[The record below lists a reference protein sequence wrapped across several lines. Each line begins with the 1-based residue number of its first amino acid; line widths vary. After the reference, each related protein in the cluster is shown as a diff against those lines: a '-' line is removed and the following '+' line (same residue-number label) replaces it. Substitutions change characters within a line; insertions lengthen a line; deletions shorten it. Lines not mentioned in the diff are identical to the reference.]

1 MDILFKNNQPT
12 VAVPGGSVFNGLV
25 SLGRAGA
32 NVTFISEVGGDH
44 VGEIILN
51 FMKDNGISTD
61 NVMVYPDRKS
71 PVSLAFLN
79 EKNDAEYSFY
89 KDYPSLRL
97 DVDMPE
103 VTSDDIV
110 MFGSFYAITPQL
122 RDKVKELLDKAR
134 KVGAIIY
141 YDVNFRSTHA
151 NEAIKLMPTIL
162 ENFEYADIVR
172 GSTEDFGNM
181 FGITDADKVYQHKVG
196 FYLDINLFKQI
207 GNDQPVKVKETD
219 GKLYYYENGKG
230 VEKGLIKFVNTYADK
245 NITSIAFP
253 KLGCGNGEL
262 SWDDV
267 RPLMEK
273 YLKPLPID
281 VYIYLGVI
289 PDSPPEHKIRKAVQ
303 KYFRIFTISSCEMH
317 EYFVIDTF

>member
-1 MDILFKNNQPT
+1 MRRVIGIGETILDILFKNNQPT

-151 NEAIKLMPTIL
+151 HEAIKLMPTIL

-196 FYLDINLFKQI
+196 FYCPCFICTNGGEGLCLRTKTVKKNYPVEPLKTVSTI
-207 GNDQPVKVKETD
+207 GAGDNF
-219 GKLYYYENGKG
+219 NA
-230 VEKGLIKFVNTYADK
+230 GLVFGLLK
-245 NITSIAFP
+245 N
-253 KLGCGNGEL
+253 
-262 SWDDV
+262 
-267 RPLMEK
+267 R
-273 YLKPLPID
+273 
-281 VYIYLGVI
+281 
-289 PDSPPEHKIRKAVQ
+289 IRKADLDELTEADWDKIVASGMSFSREVCASLDN
-303 KYFRIFTISSCEMH
+303 YISKEFAASL
-317 EYFVIDTF
+317 

>member
-1 MDILFKNNQPT
+1 MRRVIGIGETILDILFKNNQPT

-51 FMKDNGISTD
+51 FMKENGINTD
-61 NVMVYPDRKS
+61 SVMVYPDRKS
-71 PVSLAFLN
+71 PISLAFLN

-122 RDKVKELLDKAR
+122 RDKVKELLDNAR

-141 YDVNFRSTHA
+141 
-151 NEAIKLMPTIL
+151 
-162 ENFEYADIVR
+162 
-172 GSTEDFGNM
+172 
-181 FGITDADKVYQHKVG
+181 
-196 FYLDINLFKQI
+196 
-207 GNDQPVKVKETD
+207 
-219 GKLYYYENGKG
+219 
-230 VEKGLIKFVNTYADK
+230 
-245 NITSIAFP
+245 
-253 KLGCGNGEL
+253 
-262 SWDDV
+262 
-267 RPLMEK
+267 
-273 YLKPLPID
+273 
-281 VYIYLGVI
+281 
-289 PDSPPEHKIRKAVQ
+289 
-303 KYFRIFTISSCEMH
+303 
-317 EYFVIDTF
+317 